1 MTSSSMQCT
10 RCHSTSH
17 SAKDCP
23 RPFFRT
29 RTAME
34 EREDRLKRRSEW
46 EARQAE
52 KAEKQAAWEERRK
65 KQMGRP
71 VVVSKHFDGDD
82 DAVSTAASSV
92 VVVDEEEVERMAS
105 LDKEVRKLS
114 KVLRE
119 IEKLE
124 LRSDLDALQ
133 KAKVARKHDVE
144 LELITAKGL
153 AKARARKS
161 LRHA

>member
-1 MTSSSMQCT
+1 
-10 RCHSTSH
+10 
-17 SAKDCP
+17 
-23 RPFFRT
+23 
-29 RTAME
+29 ME

-52 KAEKQAAWEERRK
+52 KAEKQAAWDERRK
-65 KQMGRP
+65 KQMGSP
-71 VVVSKHFDGDD
+71 VVVSKQFDGDDD

-105 LDKEVRKLS
+105 LDKEVRKVS

-133 KAKVARKHDVE
+133 KTKVARKHDVE

-153 AKARARKS
+153 AKARARNS